1 MSDTLQGRARAC
13 GAWAS
18 PLVLALL
25 LASGERCAL
34 ADPPTLPPYTIG
46 PGDVLSVSVW
56 NEKDLTTEVLVRPD
70 GGMSFPLVGEIQ
82 AIGRTPEEVRQ
93 IIEKRLKPY
102 VADPSVS
109 LAVKQA
115 NSNLIYV
122 IGKVNKPGQFAVGQ
136 ALDVMQALSL
146 AGGMTTYAAV
156 NDVHILRRDSNGLR
170 AIPVRYGDIEKGRSL
185 EQDIMLLRGDTVVVP

>member
-1 MSDTLQGRARAC
+1 MSDTIQGRAHAC
-13 GAWAS
+13 RAWAS
-18 PLVLALL
+18 ALVLALL

>member
-1 MSDTLQGRARAC
+1 MRAGRPA
-13 GAWAS
+13 
-18 PLVLALL
+18 
-25 LASGERCAL
+25 
-34 ADPPTLPPYTIG
+34 TLPPYTIG